1 MMPSLLGWTL
11 FRGTGR
17 GLAKGC
23 WTAEDFDV
31 TLSSSAIPAQN
42 NSNMKSFS
50 VSTDK
55 TVLNQNE
62 GYIKMI
68 STTFDS
74 QFVVQYATVKFKTGF

>member
-1 MMPSLLGWTL
+1 
-11 FRGTGR
+11 
-17 GLAKGC
+17 
-23 WTAEDFDV
+23 
-31 TLSSSAIPAQN
+31 
-42 NSNMKSFS
+42 MKSFS